1 MAADQT
7 AIANLALGYL
17 GQTPIVNI
25 DDETKNAR
33 AAKRAFVPCRDAL
46 LREYPTFNFADE
58 TVQRSASAVDANV
71 YRWAYRALLPVDC
84 IAVRDVNR
92 LSPEQWERRGRY
104 LYTNQAPPL
113 YLRYA
118 RRIDDTTLFDPLFD
132 EALATKIAEA
142 IAVSVTG
149 KPSEATRM
157 AQRLDDLMPKA
168 KKSDARESRAGERPP
183 TSWELAR
190 RGQWRPPYGRAY

>member
-25 DDETKNAR
+25 DDETKHAR
-33 AAKRAFVPCRDAL
+33 AAKRAFGPCRDSL
-46 LREYPTFNFADE
+46 LREYPQFNFADE
-58 TVQRSASAVDANV
+58 TVQRSASPVDAAV
-71 YRWAYRALLPVDC
+71 FRWSWRAILPVDC
-84 IAVRDVNR
+84 IAVRDV
-92 LSPEQWERRGRY
+92 SGYSQEHWERRGRY
-104 LYTNQAPPL
+104 LFTNHAPPL

-118 RRIDDTTLFDPLFD
+118 KRIEDTTLFDPLFD

-142 IAVSVTG
+142 IAVVVTG
-149 KPSEATRM
+149 KASEAARL
-157 AQRLDDLMPKA
+157 AQRLDELLPKV
-168 KKSDARESRAGERPP
+168 KRTDARESRGGERPA

-190 RGQWRPPYGRAY
+190 RGMWRPPYGRPF